1 MKGARKRYIS
11 FGPSNVQVSEV
22 ILGTMRIAN
31 KTPEEVAELIQT
43 SLDSG
48 INAVDTAPIYGPS
61 ESIIGNAFALCPR
74 LRDKVWLQ
82 TKLGIRPHPQV
93 KSNYFDFS
101 YDHIIESVDNSLI
114 ALKTDHIDSLLLHRP
129 DALMEPDEIAR
140 AFDELKAAGKVIDFG
155 VSNQN
160 PAMMR
165 RLANHFNVP
174 ITANQVQIS
183 AAFTPMFDSFFNVN
197 MEVDAFAMR
206 DGGILEY
213 GAEHNMA
220 IQAWSVLQHGYFGG
234 VFLGDPDYAGLNK
247 ALERIAEEHDSTPTA
262 VAINWVLRYPAKMQA
277 IVGTTKP
284 ERVRMSAAACDWE
297 MSREEWYEIYL
308 SAGNKLP

>member
-1 MKGARKRYIS
+1 MRYIR
-11 FGPSNVQVSEV
+11 FGQNNTEVSEV
-22 ILGTMRIAN
+22 ILGTMRIGK
-31 KTPEEVAELIQT
+31 KTPAEVADLIQT
-43 SLDSG
+43 AVDCG

-61 ESIIGNAFALCPR
+61 EMLIGGAFSESPG

-82 TKLGIRPHPQV
+82 TKLGIRPHPRI

-101 YDHIIESVDNSLI
+101 YEHIIESVENSLK
-114 ALKTDHIDSLLLHRP
+114 ALQTDHIDSLLLHRP

-140 AFDELKAAGKVIDFG
+140 AFDDLAEAGKVIDFG

-165 RLANHFNVP
+165 RLAKHLNVP

-197 MEVDAFAMR
+197 MEVDASVMR

-213 GAEHNMA
+213 GAEHDMA

-234 VFLGDPDYAGLNK
+234 VFLDCPDYSELND
-247 ALERIAEEHDSTPTA
+247 ALERVAGEHNSTPTA

-284 ERVRMSAAACDWE
+284 ARIRMSAAACDWE
-297 MSREEWYEIYL
+297 MTREEWYEIYL
-308 SAGNKLP
+308 AAGNKLP

>member
-1 MKGARKRYIS
+1 MRCIS
-11 FGPSNVQVSEV
+11 FGPSKTKVSEV
-22 ILGTMRIAN
+22 VLGTMRIAQ
-31 KTPEEVAELIQT
+31 KTPQQVAELIQT
-43 SLDSG
+43 ALDCG

-61 ESIIGNAFALCPR
+61 EGIIGDAFAVSPG
-74 LRDKVWLQ
+74 LRDRVWLQ
-82 TKLGIRPHPQV
+82 TKLGIRPHPRV

-101 YDHIIESVDNSLI
+101 YEHIIESVENSLT
-114 ALKTDHIDSLLLHRP
+114 ALRTDHIDSLLLHRP

-140 AFDELKAAGKVIDFG
+140 AFQVLHDAGKVIDFG

-165 RLANHFNVP
+165 RLAKHLTVP

-183 AAFTPMFDSFFNVN
+183 AAFTPMFDAFFNAN
-197 MEVDAFAMR
+197 MQNDAAVMR

-213 GAEHNMA
+213 CGEHDMA

-234 VFLGDPDYAGLNK
+234 VFLGDANYAELNA
-247 ALERIAEEHDSTPTA
+247 ALERIAAEHDSTPTA

-277 IVGTTKP
+277 IVGTTRP
-284 ERVRMSAAACDWE
+284 ERVRASAAACDWQ

-308 SAGNKLP
+308 CAGNMLP

>member
-1 MKGARKRYIS
+1 MRYIS
-11 FGPSNVQVSEV
+11 FGPSKTKVSEV
-22 ILGTMRIAN
+22 ILGTMRIGGNTAR
-31 KTPEEVAELIQT
+31 EVADLIQT
-43 SLDSG
+43 AVDCG

-61 ESIIGNAFALCPR
+61 ESLIGQAFDASPG
-74 LRDKVWLQ
+74 LRDSVWLQ
-82 TKLGIRPHPQV
+82 TKLGIRHHPRV
-93 KSNYFDFS
+93 DANYFDFS
-101 YDHIIESVDNSLI
+101 YEHIIESVDNSLK
-114 ALKTDHIDSLLLHRP
+114 ALRTDYIDSLLLHRP
-129 DALMEPDEIAR
+129 DALMEPEEIAR
-140 AFDELKAAGKVIDFG
+140 AFDELAAAGKVLAFG

-165 RLANHFNVP
+165 RLAKHLNVP
-174 ITANQVQIS
+174 LCANQVQIS

-197 MEVDAFAMR
+197 MEVDSSAMR

-213 GAEHNMA
+213 GAEHDMA

-234 VFLGDPDYAGLNK
+234 VFLNNPDYADLNE
-247 ALERIAEEHDSTPTA
+247 ALERVAEDHNSTPTA

-297 MSREEWYEIYL
+297 MTREEWYEIYL
-308 SAGNKLP
+308 AAGNRLP